1 MFNHFERMQQRII
14 DFVTSNSKISDA
26 RFKELLVN
34 RGEMVTDMGTVL
46 NGEQAVKE
54 GLIDKVGT
62 LSSVLSELYSMIEN

>member
-1 MFNHFERMQQRII
+1 MFKCFDRIN
-14 DFVTSNSKISDA
+14 FVTANSKISDA

-46 NGEQAVKE
+46 NGEQEVKE